1 VISSLISLKQAL
13 FLILECETMQFLL
26 MKGERSEEK
35 ERWLGKDDK
44 TAIKTVIIFQTVRKT
59 AK

>member
-1 VISSLISLKQAL
+1 
-13 FLILECETMQFLL
+13 

-44 TAIKTVIIFQTVRKT
+44 TAIKTVIIFQTE
-59 AK
+59 

>member
-1 VISSLISLKQAL
+1 
-13 FLILECETMQFLL
+13 